1 MTIVNGLKGVD
12 FYFTSKIV
20 PQETSLNCEI
30 LETSIENI
38 QAELC
43 LSQDYIPYTQDE
55 TLNPFIL

>member
-1 MTIVNGLKGVD
+1 MTVVNGLKGVD

-38 QAELC
+38 QAE
-43 LSQDYIPYTQDE
+43 S
-55 TLNPFIL
+55 